1 MYRLAQ
7 LNPNIILTICGHFC
21 KIYVV
26 RILILWWVNDIMN
39 EKNSKYMES
48 SAFVIGIQN
57 KILLLFYCFL
67 VINSKGIFGKILM
80 AFRLLTNINHINNRL
95 LKKIEGGTR
104 TFKRIPIKKQM
115 ILANNMQSIKPL
127 MKSISFDETT
137 NCPTFRTRMMHIWLL

>member
-1 MYRLAQ
+1 
-7 LNPNIILTICGHFC
+7 
-21 KIYVV
+21 
-26 RILILWWVNDIMN
+26 MN

-80 AFRLLTNINHINNRL
+80 AFRLLTNINNWL

-115 ILANNMQSIKPL
+115 ILANNMQSIKPP

-137 NCPTFRTRMMHIWLL
+137 NCPTFCTRMMHTYMVT